1 MPGFHSDHRRPS
13 SNVAQTR
20 SALAAELDPAVRS
33 HLIANHRSMDEPQN
47 PIVAMAQKLRARRDL
62 GAAIDSATELTPG
75 ARGEDAESRFAAL
88 ADVLATGAK
97 RLNSILGK
105 RNGVT
110 FVKLEGPPRLRLRF
124 REKRIALDLDAARQ
138 LVLISGT
145 GLDGEYQFIESD
157 VPALMN
163 LSKFSTDAGYR
174 DALTGSQLL
183 KTIAEDAELPR
194 PAHLDEPGPMRF

>member
-1 MPGFHSDHRRPS
+1 
-13 SNVAQTR
+13 
-20 SALAAELDPAVRS
+20 
-33 HLIANHRSMDEPQN
+33 MDEPQN

-62 GAAIDSATELTPG
+62 GAAIDSATQIP
-75 ARGEDAESRFAAL
+75 AAVRGEDAATRFAAL
-88 ADVLATGAK
+88 AEVLSTGSK
-97 RLNSILGK
+97 RLNSILG
-105 RNGVT
+105 RRAGVT
-110 FVKLEGPPRLRLRF
+110 FVRLEGPPRLRLRF
-124 REKRIALDLDAARQ
+124 GEKRIALDLDEPRQ
-138 LVLISGT
+138 LVVISGA

-194 PAHLDEPGPMRF
+194 PAHLDEPGPLRF

>member
-1 MPGFHSDHRRPS
+1 
-13 SNVAQTR
+13 
-20 SALAAELDPAVRS
+20 
-33 HLIANHRSMDEPQN
+33 MDEPQN

-62 GAAIDSATELTPG
+62 GAAIDSAIELMPG
-75 ARGEDAESRFAAL
+75 ARGDDAESRFTAL

-138 LVLISGT
+138 LVLITGT

>member
-1 MPGFHSDHRRPS
+1 
-13 SNVAQTR
+13 
-20 SALAAELDPAVRS
+20 
-33 HLIANHRSMDEPQN
+33 MDEPQN

-62 GAAIDSATELTPG
+62 GAAIDSATELGPT
-75 ARGEDAESRFAAL
+75 ARGDDAESRFAAL

-138 LVLISGT
+138 LVLISGA
-145 GLDGEYQFIESD
+145 GLDGEYQFVESE